1 MVCIKRSLTLSLF
14 AVLAT
19 SVLIQGQAPSTSR
32 SQPFPHFT
40 QKEGKLDAD
49 GFPTSGATVCV
60 LGRPDICFEMPS
72 KQEDKDLTYEF
83 GLEPH
88 SERLPLADGGSWV
101 FFTAMFSGGGSG
113 TLTRFAVLRYIS
125 EGKIE
130 NLLPWVGVTNV
141 SQYAMWNLP
150 EVSPYPVLVLADF
163 VWGKGESHFDSH
175 FYNVSAWKF
184 DPKIDHYSGVFEY
197 RTAQKYSGGDYVRIR
212 VLGPERQEII
222 RRLKS
227 K

>member
-1 MVCIKRSLTLSLF
+1 MRIKRAMVLGFF
-14 AVLAT
+14 ALVAT
-19 SVLIQGQAPSTSR
+19 SALANGQALSTPLSR
-32 SQPFPHFT
+32 PFPHFT
-40 QKEGKLDAD
+40 QKEGQSDAE
-49 GFPTSGATVCV
+49 GFPTSGATLCV
-60 LGRPDICFEMPS
+60 LGRPDLCFEMPL
-72 KQEDKDLTYEF
+72 KQEDKNLTYEF

-113 TLTRFAVLRYIS
+113 TLTRFAVLRYTP

-150 EVSPYPVLVLADF
+150 EVSLYPVLVFADF
-163 VWGKGESHFDSH
+163 VWGEGEIHFGSH
-175 FYNVSAWKF
+175 YYTVEAWKF
-184 DPKIDHYSGVFEY
+184 DPKIDHYSKVFEY
-197 RTAQKYSGGDYVRIR
+197 RTAQKYSGGDDVRIR
-212 VLGPERQEII
+212 VLGPERQQII
-222 RRLKS
+222 RRLES

>member
-1 MVCIKRSLTLSLF
+1 MSLVFF
-14 AVLAT
+14 ALLAT
-19 SVLIQGQAPSTSR
+19 SALVKGQTSSAPR
-32 SQPFPHFT
+32 SQPFPHFS
-40 QKEGKLDAD
+40 QKGGQLDAE
-49 GFPTSGATVCV
+49 GFPTSGATLCV
-60 LGRPDICFEMPS
+60 LNRPDLCFEMPS

-101 FFTAMFSGGGSG
+101 FFTATFSGGGSS
-113 TLTRFAVLRYIS
+113 TLTRFAVLRYKS
-125 EGKIE
+125 DGKIE

-150 EVSPYPVLVLADF
+150 EVSYYPILVLADF
-163 VWGKGESHFDSH
+163 VWEKGESHFDSPH
-175 FYNVSAWKF
+175 FYNVSAWIF
-184 DPKIDHYSGVFEY
+184 DPKINHYSKVFEY
-197 RTAQKYSGGDYVRIR
+197 RTAQKYSGGDDVRIR

-222 RRLKS
+222 RRLGS